1 MCGGSG
7 LGAWAALAL
16 CALHFRTPPRLKQP
30 AEATK
35 ERAHSPSPPF
45 GVIQTNEKQQQ
56 QKQQQP
62 APQLCRQWRAVVVL
76 LRSPRREHSV
86 IDVIGEVR
94 FFVDVVKV
102 VFITELLVTSIVIK
116 VLFVIVIVVV

>member
-56 QKQQQP
+56 QQQQP
-62 APQLCRQWRAVVVL
+62 APQLCRQWRAVVVRL
-76 LRSPRREHSV
+76 HSPRREHSV
-86 IDVIGEVR
+86 IAVIGEVL
-94 FFVDVVKV
+94 FFVDVVKFVFV
-102 VFITELLVTSIVIK
+102 VELLVTSIVIE
-116 VLFVIVIVVV
+116 VLIVIVIVVV